1 MALFIRD
8 PETDRLVRKLAER
21 KGMTLTQAVHHA
33 ASRELGWLVPDEP
46 RKHRRPLRERIKK
59 IQAHLASFPKSDAK
73 ADKAFYDWLAGDE

>member
-1 MALFIRD
+1 MALYIRD

-21 KGMTLTQAVHHA
+21 KGMTLTEAVHHA

-46 RKHRRPLRERIKK
+46 RNHRRPLRDRIRT
-59 IQAHLASFPKSDAK
+59 IQDHLASFPMTGAK